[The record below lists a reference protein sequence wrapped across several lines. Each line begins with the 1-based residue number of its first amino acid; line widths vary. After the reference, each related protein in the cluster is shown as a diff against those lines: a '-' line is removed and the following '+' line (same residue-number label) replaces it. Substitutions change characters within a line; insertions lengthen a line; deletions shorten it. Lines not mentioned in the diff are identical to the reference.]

1 MYNAAPIRPV
11 CAMHI
16 MLLLLFFSFGLVQ
29 TNLTNQSQK
38 REKRYDF
45 QSQGYQDALKDLAQ
59 WAQEVGPYRVCS
71 AQRYSQLAPTMQQ
84 CTQEKQTELQNGLS
98 STNFCPLIDPYLQ
111 CMDPLNECYTTQEL
125 NRFKTRIMY
134 K

>member
-1 MYNAAPIRPV
+1 MYYVIFLRYGFGNTNNSFILPFSRQVMAQENTKIV
-11 CAMHI
+11 
-16 MLLLLFFSFGLVQ
+16 LLLFFSFGLVQ

-71 AQRYSQLAPTMQQ
+71 AQRYSQFTA
-84 CTQEKQTELQNGLS
+84 CTKGQFLLW
-98 STNFCPLIDPYLQ
+98 
-111 CMDPLNECYTTQEL
+111 
-125 NRFKTRIMY
+125 
-134 K
+134 